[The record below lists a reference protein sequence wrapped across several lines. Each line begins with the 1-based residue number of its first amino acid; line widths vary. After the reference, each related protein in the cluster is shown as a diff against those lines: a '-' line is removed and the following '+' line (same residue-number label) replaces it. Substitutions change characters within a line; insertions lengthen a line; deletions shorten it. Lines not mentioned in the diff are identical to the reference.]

1 MSSHCIFLID
11 DHAMFRTGIRMVL
24 QTALPQVEVR
34 EAASLEQAVRPPSP
48 SPALALLDIA
58 LQGVNGLEGIG
69 LLRQRWP
76 STPVIM
82 LSSSAEPETVR
93 LAMARG
99 AAAFISKA
107 ESAARIVEV
116 VSQVLAGA
124 GTQLASGASGASVAS
139 VTSVTSAAP
148 AHPNPGDAPVAAAL
162 TPRQCEVLDHLAQGL
177 SNKVIARHLQL
188 SEFTVRGHV
197 HAVLRLLGVT
207 SRSQAA
213 IAARSRGWLR

>member
-1 MSSHCIFLID
+1 
-11 DHAMFRTGIRMVL
+11 MFRTGIRMVL

-48 SPALALLDIA
+48 APALALLDIA
-58 LQGVNGLEGIG
+58 LQGVSGLEGIG
-69 LLRQRWP
+69 LLKQRWP

-93 LAMARG
+93 LALARG
-99 AAAFISKA
+99 AVAFISKA
-107 ESAARIVEV
+107 ESAVRIVEV
-116 VSQVLAGA
+116 VNQALSGA
-124 GTQLASGASGASVAS
+124 WPELASP
-139 VTSVTSAAP
+139 AP
-148 AHPNPGDAPVAAAL
+148 AHQGTNDAPATAAL
-162 TPRQCEVLDHLAQGL
+162 TPRQCEVLDQLAQGL
-177 SNKVIARHLQL
+177 SNKVIARHMQL